1 MQGLENNNIDLKNLP
16 STPLYPLKKPILTP
30 EQLEQKKKD
39 LIADLN
45 QKSKELTDL
54 GLLDKLGGFVGYQT
68 DNAKEREKQ
77 LTDLKTQALDN
88 KIEFKDLPNALK
100 DDYYNKA
107 ETSIL
112 NPLKTKNE
120 IAKKDYQKDLQRKAI
135 LQKKSQEL
143 TESDKELI
151 VNDSGFFNNALDAIT
166 GKSEVEK
173 LKEFKEKE
181 KAKDITKEIQKAYSA
196 FSNID
201 KNKDFFSLF
210 SSPDK
215 EAQEKAKQDFE
226 TIAKNLYHFDSVIYN
241 EKNEPFVTKG
251 DKVYKIND
259 GFIDNFTQSLVNNK
273 FSIAG
278 SVAGGI
284 TGAKYGKN
292 VGALGLVGGAIAGAA
307 LGSTIGAASDAIVTN
322 LALDRENKADEIIR
336 HALSEGALSLATDTI
351 MLGAGKAI
359 KPLVKAPLKLAEM
372 SMPFQFTKNFFTG
385 NTKRASEIIE
395 NTLSKEQQQ
404 ALKEFSAQFGGE
416 TKINQESGKDFL
428 RDKIKSVFKGDENK
442 LKAYDKVKEILTLD
456 NHKEQQQAFIR
467 AIRSDETGNTLAFL
481 VEAANLSPKANA
493 NLKSILNQTTENLTK
508 SLKQFDLKDYEIK
521 SVFDNLEQGTK
532 ESYDKAL
539 NEIIGK
545 LYDNSYKVNLRES
558 VQDATNFEKFLNDL
572 KAQGEIDPQAKSFLR
587 QIEENVY
594 NPNGV
599 TYEQLKNSR
608 QLINAYLRNVK
619 DPSTLGYIQKASA
632 NFLKN
637 DIDSAIESLLKQN
650 KSAYEKIS
658 ELQKSAISDY
668 RDMKQALELVDKA
681 KIRDKN
687 TQESDAISS
696 LMKIIQGQGQK
707 DLTNYQALTKGLNQ
721 SDKERLELSM
731 LNRLMEQSLKQDESL
746 KVFDSAQFFN
756 KLNEFKE
763 DVFTTPKAKEYID
776 IASGFHKLFKNDAK
790 IAESLKPAI
799 TKNLSQGLATSL
811 SGALKYQWTK
821 FTLGT
826 LYRNAPDRILGVK
839 LPKALNEATAGA
851 ALKYHL
857 KRALERSHSISD
869 FSKNLELSA
878 QNAKFSNNTLKI
890 IEELNNGVKQASEE
904 IKAKATKYEKA
915 LQELQKIDE
924 SKLTKEQQQ
933 VLKVFKGEL
942 DPTEIKGIDL
952 NDLYILDQGTRHATT
967 KKILVKHYGE
977 ENTGGLTND
986 ELINMSEVIKNGSV
1000 LLESFERLK
1009 NGFRYGYEWEN
1020 NGVKLRLVVD
1030 DLNDGNKIFDFYRNF
1045 KDFRDARPQPSTS
1058 KDNGTQ
1064 PITLDENNPTQK
1076 PLKDQE
1082 DLLKNTELNNETT
1095 QEVKNLSPLE
1105 QANAEKLAKLE
1116 SEAKQSEQEFL
1127 KAKEQELKR
1136 KEALKKKLEHE
1147 RGNAGNIES
1156 QTKIEVGEDIPT
1168 EIQAQ
1173 IPKSRVRLN
1182 EREIYDLDYAI
1193 VKAKD
1198 LKPSFTTGGTQKR
1211 TDMNE
1216 EQIKSIAENFDP
1228 KKIFGSGGFEDL
1240 PIILHDGQVIAGNHR
1255 IQGMLNFTPKSR
1267 YIYNKAIKEYYHID
1281 LKPDELL
1288 VRVPHQ
1294 RLDNTEINNLAA
1306 SSNQGRFNSESDHA
1320 IAVLSHYEAKLKELD
1335 QKLDADSIYSLK
1347 NIVAKN
1353 LNFDKA
1359 THPNVGDS
1367 NLALL
1372 MFNMP
1377 RTKTQGIELL
1387 NRWQKEFSNDIKSYE
1402 KVKKM
1407 FVDNAGSFHNLIHD
1421 MNFPKVS
1428 LNAYLSDIMDRSFAN
1443 LKNYQSTS
1451 ESLKDLSEKF
1461 YKTSSLEMFEKS
1473 DQSVSDISE
1482 ILGGAIA
1489 RFARFDDPSKAL
1501 FEALRSDNIKKGLKD
1516 FKIADEAK
1524 DMFNPDSKEFKDIDI
1539 YDFTHYLLMV
1549 NREPNENNPVL
1560 NRLIQAVKDMQK
1572 ESEKGIK
1579 KPKLETPSEWG
1590 PNYSEFKND
1599 GLGAINKL
1607 LETKKGFVAGAFYKE
1622 GLGDIDLV
1630 WGNKDYGLEHILEKR
1645 KKQYKRLGLTPEQAK
1660 ERTNE
1665 LIKEIPN
1672 IIQKGL
1678 KKEDKPGYA
1687 VIILNNSKVVLSK
1700 FKGDNELKNHYMITS
1715 FEVDDNVLRE
1725 LETIA
1730 TLSNDYRDGIN
1741 YSISNLIEP
1750 NPTTNAIKTQELS
1763 PLELANAE
1771 KLAKLETEKETK
1783 AEAVKKLNFDE
1794 IKKLI
1799 DESPRT
1805 GSSMPILGMQNLNAE
1820 AVEYI
1825 QKNHKR
1831 IAVEKIEPSFA
1842 KDLKL
1847 KYPDDARAVID
1858 YQAINHILKEHK
1870 NLAYEDIA
1878 NYRGLFKQ
1886 ANETLKLKDN
1896 QNRPVV
1902 ASFNQINEF
1911 FVVVEQVSNA
1921 KNELMLKTMYKARGN
1936 YKDSLIY
1943 KKTLAKSQNSN

>member
-1 MQGLENNNIDLKNLP
+1 MKGLENSEFDLKNLP
-16 STPLYPLKKPILTP
+16 STPLYPLKNPILTP
-30 EQLEQKKKD
+30 EQLEQKRKD
-39 LIADLN
+39 LIVDLN
-45 QKSKELTDL
+45 QKSKELTEL
-54 GLLDKLGGFVGYQT
+54 GLLDKLGSFVGYQT
-68 DNAKEREKQ
+68 ENAKEREKQ

-88 KIEFKDLPNALK
+88 KIDFKDLPNAIK

-107 ETSIL
+107 ETSLL

-120 IAKKDYQKDLQRKAI
+120 IAKEDYQKDLQRKEI
-135 LQKKSQEL
+135 LKKTNKEL
-143 TESDKELI
+143 TQSDKELI
-151 VNDSGFFNNALDAIT
+151 ANDSGFFNNALDYLT
-166 GKSEVEK
+166 GTSEVDK
-173 LKEFKEKE
+173 LKEYKEKE

-210 SSPDK
+210 TSEDK
-215 EAQEKAKQDFE
+215 QAQEKAKQDFE

-241 EKNEPFVTKG
+241 EKNEPFVFKG

-259 GFIDNFTQSLVNNK
+259 GFIDNFTQSLLNNK
-273 FSIAG
+273 FSISG

-292 VGALGLVGGAIAGAA
+292 AGALGLVGGAIAGAA
-307 LGSTIGAASDAIVTN
+307 LGATTGAATDAIITN

-351 MLGAGKAI
+351 MLGAGKVV
-359 KPLVKAPLKLAEM
+359 KPLAKAPLKLAEM

-395 NTLSKEQQQ
+395 NTLSKEQQE

-428 RDKIKSVFKGDENK
+428 RDKIQSVFKGDVNK
-442 LKAYDKVKEILTLD
+442 LKAYDNVKEILTLD

-481 VEAANLSPKANA
+481 IEAANLSPKANA

-508 SLKQFDLKDYEIK
+508 SLKRFDLKDYEIK

-545 LYDNSYKVNLRES
+545 LYDDSYKVNLRES
-558 VQDATNFEKFLNDL
+558 VQDATNFEKFLSDL

-637 DIDSAIESLLKQN
+637 DIDNAIESLIKQN

-668 RDMKQALELVDKA
+668 REMKQALELVDKA
-681 KIRDKN
+681 KIRDKH
-687 TQESDAISS
+687 THESDAINS
-696 LMKIIQGQGQK
+696 LMKIIKGQGQK
-707 DLTNYQALTKGLNQ
+707 DLTNYQALTKGLNE
-721 SDKERLELSM
+721 SDKQRLELSM
-731 LNRLMEQSLKQDESL
+731 LNRLMEQSLKQNESL

-756 KLNEFKE
+756 KLNEFKD

-790 IAESLKPAI
+790 IAESLKPAT
-799 TKNLSQGLATSL
+799 TKNLSQGLATTL
-811 SGALKYQWTK
+811 SGALKYQWIK

-851 ALKYHL
+851 ALKYHI

-869 FSKNLELSA
+869 FSKQLELSA

-890 IEELNNGVKQASEE
+890 IEELNNGIKQASEE
-904 IKAKATKYEKA
+904 IKEKA
-915 LQELQKIDE
+915 RDLQNAITPLKEFGKNYPEFALKPKEALEKLLQERNGQVAGAAFRDDLGGIDFVWGTPKTKDSVGYGLAHVLE
-924 SKLTKEQQQ
+924 RREQQALSLGLSEAEAKEYALNIVKSIPEVLEKGTKGTDHLGRVFVDYGNKRVGLNNTWNNKDLENHWVISSYELRDTTEKPTHFPTSQAITKEKDINS
-933 VLKVFKGEL
+933 LNSA
-942 DPTEIKGIDL
+942 DPNL
-952 NDLYILDQGTRHATT
+952 
-967 KKILVKHYGE
+967 
-977 ENTGGLTND
+977 
-986 ELINMSEVIKNGSV
+986 
-1000 LLESFERLK
+1000 
-1009 NGFRYGYEWEN
+1009 
-1020 NGVKLRLVVD
+1020 
-1030 DLNDGNKIFDFYRNF
+1030 
-1045 KDFRDARPQPSTS
+1045 
-1058 KDNGTQ
+1058 
-1064 PITLDENNPTQK
+1064 TQK
-1076 PLKDQE
+1076 PLTSQE
-1082 DLLKNTELNNETT
+1082 DLLKKPELDNETT
-1095 QEVKNLSPLE
+1095 QKPTHLSPLE
-1105 QANAEKLAKLE
+1105 QANAEKLAKLQRE
-1116 SEAKQSEQEFL
+1116 QEQSEQEFL
-1127 KAKEQELKR
+1127 KAKEQETKR

-1156 QTKIEVGEDIPT
+1156 QTKIEVGEDIST
-1168 EIQAQ
+1168 NVQAQ
-1173 IPKSRVRLN
+1173 LPKSRVRLN

-1216 EQIKSIAENFDP
+1216 EQIKSIAQNFDP

-1267 YIYNKAIKEYYHID
+1267 YIYERAIKEYYNID

-1288 VRVPHQ
+1288 VRVPHN
-1294 RLDNTEINNLAA
+1294 RLNNTEINNLAA

-1402 KVKKM
+1402 KVKEM

-1421 MNFPKVS
+1421 MNFPNVS

-1443 LKNYQSTS
+1443 LKSYQSTS

-1473 DQSVSDISE
+1473 EQRSSDISE

-1501 FEALRSDNIKKGLKD
+1501 FEALRSDNIKKGLKE
-1516 FKIADEAK
+1516 FKIADLTK

-1560 NRLIQAVKDMQK
+1560 NRLIQAVKGMQK

-1579 KPKLETPSEWG
+1579 
-1590 PNYSEFKND
+1590 
-1599 GLGAINKL
+1599 
-1607 LETKKGFVAGAFYKE
+1607 
-1622 GLGDIDLV
+1622 
-1630 WGNKDYGLEHILEKR
+1630 
-1645 KKQYKRLGLTPEQAK
+1645 
-1660 ERTNE
+1660 
-1665 LIKEIPN
+1665 
-1672 IIQKGL
+1672 
-1678 KKEDKPGYA
+1678 
-1687 VIILNNSKVVLSK
+1687 
-1700 FKGDNELKNHYMITS
+1700 
-1715 FEVDDNVLRE
+1715 
-1725 LETIA
+1725 
-1730 TLSNDYRDGIN
+1730 
-1741 YSISNLIEP
+1741 
-1750 NPTTNAIKTQELS
+1750 
-1763 PLELANAE
+1763 
-1771 KLAKLETEKETK
+1771 
-1783 AEAVKKLNFDE
+1783 AEALKKLNFDE

-1799 DESPRT
+1799 NESPNN
-1805 GSSMPILGMQNLNAE
+1805 GKDIIVIGEDNLTPE
-1820 AVEYI
+1820 IVEYI
-1825 QKNHKR
+1825 HKKHAKVGIERLDEDEITAFNFTYPKN
-1831 IAVEKIEPSFA
+1831 A
-1842 KDLKL
+1842 K
-1847 KYPDDARAVID
+1847 AIID
-1858 YQAINHILKEHK
+1858 YQGIQHALNKHGVNSPSVKSSKQPPITYK
-1870 NLAYEDIA
+1870 DIA
-1878 NYRGLFKQ
+1878 NYRDIVKNADETIKRDNRIISYKQ
-1886 ANETLKLKDN
+1886 ANGH
-1896 QNRPVV
+1896 
-1902 ASFNQINEF
+1902 
-1911 FVVVEQVSNA
+1911 FVVVEQINRNKS
-1921 KNELMLKTMYKARGN
+1921 EFIFKTMFKEKGDYKNAP
-1936 YKDSLIY
+1936 DY
-1943 KKTLAKSQNSN
+1943 KKNIKEND